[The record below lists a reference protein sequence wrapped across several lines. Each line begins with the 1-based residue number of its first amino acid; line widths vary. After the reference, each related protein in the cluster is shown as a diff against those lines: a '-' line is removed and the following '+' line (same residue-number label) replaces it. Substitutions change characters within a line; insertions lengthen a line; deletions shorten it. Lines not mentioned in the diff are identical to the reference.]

1 MTPLMWWILGLRA
14 GAAEVAPGTSSGG
27 RDDVVAEGEGWLEDG
42 ERGWEVVAAPLL
54 VPTSSAATAAGEA
67 GAVGKSTDWIR
78 KTNMAAGLAGL
89 LGPFPFFLAVLL
101 FISDFLPP
109 NKFDLRI
116 VV

>member
-1 MTPLMWWILGLRA
+1 MILGLRA
-14 GAAEVAPGTSSGG
+14 GAAEVAPGSSSGG
-27 RDDVVAEGEGWLEDG
+27 MEDVMVEAGGWLEVG
-42 ERGWEVVAAPLL
+42 ESGLEVAPPL
-54 VPTSSAATAAGEA
+54 VPTSSAAGGEA
-67 GAVGKSTDWIR
+67 GKSTDWIR
-78 KTNMAAGLAGL
+78 KTNMVAGLAGL

>member
-1 MTPLMWWILGLRA
+1 MTPRVWWILGLRA
-14 GAAEVAPGTSSGG
+14 GAAEVAPGSSSGG
-27 RDDVVAEGEGWLEDG
+27 MEDVVVEAGGWLEVG
-42 ERGWEVVAAPLL
+42 ESGLEVAPPL
-54 VPTSSAATAAGEA
+54 VPTSSAAGEA

-78 KTNMAAGLAGL
+78 KTNMVAGLAGL